1 MSLTAEEAIMPMFTD
16 SVAIVTGGGAGIGRA
31 VASELAESGAR
42 VLITGRRADAIEAAA
57 STHPAI
63 EGLVADAGGPGAAE
77 ATVAR
82 AIELWGRLDILVNNA
97 GAGQPE
103 PLEAV
108 SPEGMEAVYRT
119 NVFGPTLLAK
129 AALPHLRKTK
139 GSIVNLSSTL
149 ARKPIAGFSAYAAS
163 KAALEQLTRVWAV
176 ELAPDHVR
184 VNAVASGPVE
194 SEFLRDRMGFSD
206 DQIAAI
212 KAKEVEMIPLRRR
225 GVPEDVARWVV
236 ALADPGADWVTGQ
249 ILGVDGGFGL

>member
-1 MSLTAEEAIMPMFTD
+1 MPTFAGT
-16 SVAIVTGGGAGIGRA
+16 VAVVTGGGAGIGKA
-31 VASELAESGAR
+31 VARQLAEAGAQ

-63 EGLVADAGGPGAAE
+63 EGFVADAGSPSAAE

-82 AIELWGRLDILVNNA
+82 AIERWGRLDILVNNA
-97 GAGQPE
+97 GAGRPE
-103 PLEAV
+103 PLEAA
-108 SPEGMEAVYRT
+108 SPESIEAVYRT

-129 AALPHLRKTK
+129 AAVPHLRLTK
-139 GSIVNLSSTL
+139 GAIVNLSSTL

-163 KAALEQLTRVWAV
+163 KAALEQLTRSWAM
-176 ELAPDHVR
+176 ELAPDRIR

-194 SEFLRDRMGFSD
+194 SDFLRDRMGFSD

-212 KAKEVEMIPLRRR
+212 KAKEVEMIPLHRR

-236 ALADPGADWVTGQ
+236 AFADPGADWVTGQ
-249 ILGVDGGFGL
+249 ILGVDGGFSL

>member
-1 MSLTAEEAIMPMFTD
+1 MSKFTD
-16 SVAIVTGGGAGIGRA
+16 SVAIVTGGGAGIGLA
-31 VASELAESGAR
+31 VATTLAEAGAR
-42 VLITGRRADAIEAAA
+42 VLITGRRPDAIETAA

-63 EGLVADAGGPGAAE
+63 EGFVADASSPTAAE

-82 AIELWGRLDILVNNA
+82 AIERWGRLDILVNNA

-103 PLEAV
+103 PLETA
-108 SPEGMEAVYRT
+108 SLDSIEAVYKT

-139 GSIVNLSSTL
+139 GAIVNLSSTL

-163 KAALEQLTRVWAV
+163 KAALEQLTRTWAV
-176 ELAPDHVR
+176 ELAPDHIR

-194 SEFLRDRMGFSD
+194 SDFLRERMGFSD
-206 DQIAAI
+206 SQIAAI
-212 KAKEVEMIPLRRR
+212 KAKEIEMIPLHRR

-236 ALADPGADWVTGQ
+236 AFADPSADWVTGQ
-249 ILGVDGGFGL
+249 ILGVDGGFSL